1 LELDGLERLGGD
13 IVFAFQAVASGR
25 YKTEAPIVVR
35 VPRDDNPFITTFPAL
50 LKAGSDQERSDA
62 RRIAL
67 NNFFRMCR
75 NMMASATQSELHCYN
90 FAGSDTGFDPIRLC
104 QLQPAAETATINW
117 FRFLLPGGLAAAE
130 GG

>member
-35 VPRDDNPFITTFPAL
+35 VPRDDNPFITSLPAL
-50 LKAGSDQERSDA
+50 LNAGPDQVRSYA
-62 RRIAL
+62 QHIAL
-67 NNFFRMCR
+67 NNFFRVCR
-75 NMMASATQSELHCYN
+75 NMMAVAAQSELHCYN

-104 QLQPAAETATINW
+104 QLQLAAETATIGW
-117 FRFLLPGGLAAAE
+117 FRFLRPGGLAAAE
-130 GG
+130 GS